1 MGPRSF
7 SPGILGRAIA
17 VVANCSTVP
26 YLSSSTLFTDP
37 FNPLLEMDVSVLV
50 VGSLALDS
58 IETPFGSARET
69 VGGSA
74 VYISAAASYF
84 VSPIRLV
91 GIVGGDFPRRGLSF
105 LEERNVDLE
114 GLEVVEQ
121 GKTFRWSGRYHYDL
135 NERDTLLTELNVFE
149 KFDPKIPEKHR
160 KSRVVCLGNIDPTLQ
175 RRVLDQ
181 MENPRV
187 VVCDTMNY
195 WIEKKNAE
203 LRETLKRIN
212 VLILND
218 SEARLLSHEPNLI
231 KAGRAIRQMG
241 PTVVIIKKGE
251 HGALL
256 LTEQV
261 VFSAPAYPM
270 ENIFDPTGAG
280 DSFAGGFVGWLAR
293 TDDMSEENLKRA
305 VIYGSTLAS
314 FCVEKFGVEGLADL
328 TYLQIQDR
336 FRAFR
341 ELSRFDED

>member
-1 MGPRSF
+1 
-7 SPGILGRAIA
+7 
-17 VVANCSTVP
+17 
-26 YLSSSTLFTDP
+26 
-37 FNPLLEMDVSVLV
+37 VSVLV

-58 IETPFGSARET
+58 IETPFGSAKDK

-74 VYISAAASYF
+74 TFISAAASYF
-84 VSPIRLV
+84 NSPIRLV
-91 GIVGGDFPRRGLSF
+91 GVVGGDFPQEGIDF
-105 LEERNVDLE
+105 LERRNVDLE
-114 GLEVVEQ
+114 GLQVIRE
-121 GKTFRWSGRYHYDL
+121 GKTFRWAGRYHYDL
-135 NERDTLLTELNVFE
+135 NERDTLSTDLNVFE
-149 KFDPKIPEKHR
+149 KFDPVIPEKYR
-160 KSRVVCLGNIDPTLQ
+160 KNNIICLGNIDPVLQ

-181 MENPRV
+181 VEKPRF

-195 WIEKKNAE
+195 WIERKNEE
-203 LRETLKRIN
+203 LRETLKQIN

-218 SEARLLSHEPNLI
+218 SEARLLSHEPNLF

-241 PTVVIIKKGE
+241 PSVVIVKKGE

-256 LTEQV
+256 LTDQL

-280 DSFAGGFVGWLAR
+280 DAFAGGFVGWLAR

-314 FCVEKFGVEGLADL
+314 FCVEKFGVDGLADL
-328 TYLQIQDR
+328 TYLSIQDR
-336 FRAFR
+336 FRQFR

>member
-1 MGPRSF
+1 M
-7 SPGILGRAIA
+7 
-17 VVANCSTVP
+17 
-26 YLSSSTLFTDP
+26 
-37 FNPLLEMDVSVLV
+37 SVLV

-58 IETPFGSARET
+58 IETPFGSVRDA

-74 VYISAAASYF
+74 TYIAAAASYF
-84 VSPIRLV
+84 VSPIRVV
-91 GIVGGDFPRRGLSF
+91 GVVGGDFPKSGLAF
-105 LEERNVDLE
+105 LEERKVDLE
-114 GLEVVEQ
+114 GLEVVAD

-149 KFDPKIPEKHR
+149 RFDPKIPDKYR
-160 KSRVVCLGNIDPTLQ
+160 RSRVVCLGNIDPVLQ

-181 MENPRV
+181 IEKPRL

-203 LRETLKRIN
+203 LKETLKSIDA
-212 VLILND
+212 LIVND

-231 KAGRAIRQMG
+231 KAGRAIRRMG
-241 PTVVIIKKGE
+241 PSVVIIKKGE

-256 LTEQV
+256 LTEQM

-314 FCVEKFGVEGLADL
+314 FSVEKFGVEGLADL

-336 FRAFR
+336 FRQFR

>member
-1 MGPRSF
+1 
-7 SPGILGRAIA
+7 
-17 VVANCSTVP
+17 
-26 YLSSSTLFTDP
+26 
-37 FNPLLEMDVSVLV
+37 VSVLV

-58 IETPFGSARET
+58 IETPFGSAKDK

-74 VYISAAASYF
+74 TFISAAASYF
-84 VSPIRLV
+84 SSPIRLV
-91 GIVGGDFPRRGLSF
+91 GVVGGDFPQEGIDF
-105 LEERNVDLE
+105 LERRNVDLE
-114 GLEVVEQ
+114 GLQVIRE
-121 GKTFRWSGRYHYDL
+121 GKTFRWAGRYHYDL
-135 NERDTLLTELNVFE
+135 NERDTLSTDLNVFE
-149 KFDPKIPEKHR
+149 KFDPVIPEKYR
-160 KSRVVCLGNIDPTLQ
+160 KNNVICLGNIDPVLQ

-181 MENPRV
+181 LEKPRF

-195 WIEKKNAE
+195 WIERKNEE
-203 LRETLKRIN
+203 LRETLKQIN

-218 SEARLLSHEPNLI
+218 SEARLLSHEPNLF

-241 PTVVIIKKGE
+241 PSVVIVKKGE

-256 LTEQV
+256 LTDQL

-280 DSFAGGFVGWLAR
+280 DAFAGGFVGWLAR

-314 FCVEKFGVEGLADL
+314 FCVEKFGVDGLADL
-328 TYLQIQDR
+328 TYLSIQDR
-336 FRAFR
+336 FRQFR